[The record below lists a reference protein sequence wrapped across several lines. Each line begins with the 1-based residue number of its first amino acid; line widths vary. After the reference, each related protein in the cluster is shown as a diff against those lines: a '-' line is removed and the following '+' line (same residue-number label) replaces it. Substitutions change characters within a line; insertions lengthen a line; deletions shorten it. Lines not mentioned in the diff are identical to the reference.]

1 MKKINIVITILFL
14 FIIYMY
20 VANISLIPK
29 QITLLEGENL
39 EIKTL
44 YGLEV
49 VETSSTISGN
59 ENTIKLSLN
68 LLGQNVKD
76 VTLNVLEDIEVIPI
90 GNIIGLKLYT
100 NGVLIVGM
108 SEIENINNVI
118 EKPFENLDI
127 KEGDTIIKVNNS
139 EIQDIEALQKEINNS
154 EGENINLTLLKEDGT
169 ISTSNIKPVQV
180 GNKEYKLGLWVKDA
194 ATGVGTLTYYEP
206 DTKQFAALGHGITD
220 VDTDKLINID
230 SGSIVKSKVVSIQ
243 KGEEGK
249 PGEIRGSI
257 INQPVIGKV
266 YKNTEFGI
274 FGEITET
281 SNLQIDYSKKFKVA
295 LRDEIEEG
303 DASIYCSLDGK
314 ETKEYKIKIEKI
326 FKENNENNKSMLI
339 EVVDEELIQKTGGII
354 RGLSGAPIIQNNKFV
369 GAVTNVLVNMPTK
382 GYAIFADIM
391 IKNMWRNLWQRT
403 LTSTEIQKS
412 N

>member
-139 EIQDIEALQKEINNS
+139 EIQNIEALQKEINNS
-154 EGENINLTLLKEDGT
+154 EGKNINLTLLKEDGT

-303 DASIYCSLDGK
+303 NASIYCSLDGK

-391 IKNMWRNLWQRT
+391 IKNMNSLY
-403 LTSTEIQKS
+403 
-412 N
+412 

>member
-59 ENTIKLSLN
+59 ENTIKLGLN

-391 IKNMWRNLWQRT
+391 IKNMNSLY
-403 LTSTEIQKS
+403 
-412 N
+412 

>member
-59 ENTIKLSLN
+59 ENTIKLGLN

-118 EKPFENLDI
+118 
-127 KEGDTIIKVNNS
+127 G
-139 EIQDIEALQKEINNS
+139 
-154 EGENINLTLLKEDGT
+154 
-169 ISTSNIKPVQV
+169 
-180 GNKEYKLGLWVKDA
+180 
-194 ATGVGTLTYYEP
+194 
-206 DTKQFAALGHGITD
+206 
-220 VDTDKLINID
+220 
-230 SGSIVKSKVVSIQ
+230 
-243 KGEEGK
+243 
-249 PGEIRGSI
+249 
-257 INQPVIGKV
+257 
-266 YKNTEFGI
+266 
-274 FGEITET
+274 
-281 SNLQIDYSKKFKVA
+281 
-295 LRDEIEEG
+295 
-303 DASIYCSLDGK
+303 
-314 ETKEYKIKIEKI
+314 
-326 FKENNENNKSMLI
+326 
-339 EVVDEELIQKTGGII
+339 
-354 RGLSGAPIIQNNKFV
+354 
-369 GAVTNVLVNMPTK
+369 
-382 GYAIFADIM
+382 
-391 IKNMWRNLWQRT
+391 
-403 LTSTEIQKS
+403 
-412 N
+412 

>member
-49 VETSSTISGN
+49 VETSSTISGD

-391 IKNMWRNLWQRT
+391 IKNMNSLY
-403 LTSTEIQKS
+403 
-412 N
+412 

>member
-139 EIQDIEALQKEINNS
+139 EIQNIEALQKEINNS

-391 IKNMWRNLWQRT
+391 IKNMNSLY
-403 LTSTEIQKS
+403 
-412 N
+412 

>member
-49 VETSSTISGN
+49 VETSSTISGD

-339 EVVDEELIQKTGGII
+339 GVVDEELIQKTGGII

-391 IKNMWRNLWQRT
+391 IKNMNSLY
-403 LTSTEIQKS
+403 
-412 N
+412 

>member
-1 MKKINIVITILFL
+1 
-14 FIIYMY
+14 MY

-194 ATGVGTLTYYEP
+194 ATGVGTLTHYEP

-326 FKENNENNKSMLI
+326 FKENNANNKSMLI

-391 IKNMWRNLWQRT
+391 IKNMNSLY
-403 LTSTEIQKS
+403 
-412 N
+412 

>member
-391 IKNMWRNLWQRT
+391 IKNMNSLY
-403 LTSTEIQKS
+403 
-412 N
+412 

>member
-14 FIIYMY
+14 FIIYIY
-20 VANISLIPK
+20 VANITLIPK

-44 YGLEV
+44 YGIEI

-59 ENTIKLSLN
+59 ENTIKLDLN
-68 LLGQNVKD
+68 LLGKNVKE
-76 VTLNVLEDIEVIPI
+76 VTLNILEDIEVIPI
-90 GNIIGLKLYT
+90 GKIIGLKLYT

-108 SEIENINNVI
+108 SEIENINNVV

-139 EIQDIEALQKEINNS
+139 EIQDIETLQREINNS
-154 EGENINLTLLKEDGT
+154 EGKNINLTLLREDGT

-206 DTKQFAALGHGITD
+206 NTKEFAALGHGITD
-220 VDTDKLINID
+220 IDTDKLINID

-243 KGEEGK
+243 KGEVGK

-257 INQPVIGKV
+257 INQPIIGKV

-281 SNLQIDYSKKFKVA
+281 SNLEIDYSKKFKVA

-303 DASIYCSLDGK
+303 EASIYCSLDGK

-339 EVVDEELIQKTGGII
+339 EVVDDELIQKTGGII

-391 IKNMWRNLWQRT
+391 IKNMN
-403 LTSTEIQKS
+403 SVY
-412 N
+412 